1 MKSKNFIT
9 GILIIFVGVVAL
21 LAALN
26 VFEFHWSIIFR
37 LWPMMLII
45 FGITLLPLNDYLKSG
60 LVLAALGLGC
70 ALYHVELQRYNGNAI
85 TRLYNNVKSWSID
98 ISNDDDEDDGAE
110 AEEMNVEYAIDQ
122 HFSEPYVEV
131 DHASIDIDFGA
142 GDLILKAPC
151 AELAK
156 VDAQSNFVKYSFRS
170 EKDDENIALYV
181 NGKGHS
187 KNVGKKNEN
196 DLYIALCAQPVWDFN
211 LDMGAADAELD
222 FTPYKVSSIEINGG
236 ACDIDLKLGDSGCD
250 TKVDIDTGVSDIDI
264 EVPSGVDCE
273 INIESAI
280 TGKDFTGFEKIGK
293 GQWRTPNYGQGAYR
307 IVIDMSC
314 AVSDISVKRY

>member
-9 GILIIFVGVVAL
+9 GILIIFVGVIAL

-37 LWPMMLII
+37 LWPIMLII
-45 FGITLLPLNDYLKSG
+45 FGVTILPLNDYLKGG

-70 ALYHVELQRYNGNAI
+70 ALYHVEYQRYNGNAI
-85 TRLYNNVKSWSID
+85 TRLYNNVKSWSYNT
-98 ISNDDDEDDGAE
+98 NDDDEAE
-110 AEEMNVEYAIDQ
+110 AEEMDDDYAVDQ
-122 HFSEPYVEV
+122 HFSEPYAEV

-142 GDLILKAPC
+142 GDLMLKAPC

-156 VDAQSNFVKYSFRS
+156 VDAQSNFVKYSFRT
-170 EKDDENIALYV
+170 EKGDEGIALYV
-181 NGKGHS
+181 DGKGHS

-196 DLYIALCAQPVWDFN
+196 DLNIALCAQPVWDFS
-211 LDMGAADAELD
+211 LDMGAADAKLD
-222 FTPYKVSSIEINGG
+222 FTPYRMSSITIDGG
-236 ACDIDLKLGDSGCD
+236 ACDLDLKLGDSGCD
-250 TKVDIDTGVSDIDI
+250 TRVEINTGVSDIDI
-264 EVPSGVDCE
+264 KVPSNVDCE
-273 INIESAI
+273 VNIESAI

-293 GQWRTPNYGQGAYR
+293 GLWRTPNYGQGEHK
-307 IVIDMSC
+307 IVIDLSC